1 MPLAV
6 RRGGSWVPAGP
17 EDVRVYRNG
26 SWSAPLAVYIR
37 QGGAWKVAW
46 APVDPSL
53 VEVHTPS
60 ATLQNSG
67 NAYVTPLSQALATSV
82 FVRVTAR
89 VEGYVFAGVYTQ
101 EVWVE
106 WDIEYR
112 VNGGPWSLL
121 RHDRYESRETSS
133 LLFPERWNRSVE
145 RSYTINTS
153 PAVDE
158 KIEVRV
164 IHRGEGHNGQG
175 YFGGP
180 ERDGTW
186 VRVDRVEI
194 RHAWEGL
201 V

>member
-1 MPLAV
+1 
-6 RRGGSWVPAGP
+6 
-17 EDVRVYRNG
+17 
-26 SWSAPLAVYIR
+26 
-37 QGGAWKVAW
+37 
-46 APVDPSL
+46 
-53 VEVHTPS
+53 
-60 ATLQNSG
+60 
-67 NAYVTPLSQALATSV
+67 
-82 FVRVTAR
+82 
-89 VEGYVFAGVYTQ
+89 
-101 EVWVE
+101 VWIE

-133 LLFPERWNRSVE
+133 LLLPRRWNRSTE
-145 RSYTINTS
+145 RSYTFNIS

-175 YFGGP
+175 YFDL
-180 ERDGTW
+180 ERAGTW